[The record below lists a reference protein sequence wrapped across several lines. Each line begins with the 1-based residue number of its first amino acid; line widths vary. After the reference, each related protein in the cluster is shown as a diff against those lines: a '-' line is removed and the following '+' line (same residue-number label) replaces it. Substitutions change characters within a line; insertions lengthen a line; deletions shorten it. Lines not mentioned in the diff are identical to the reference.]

1 MDLKSYLR
9 PPSPESKKEL
19 SIAEYRYV
27 TFAYW
32 AGICG
37 AISHFLLIF
46 VFFHIGLTIMAYVNF
61 LSVGIFLL
69 CIYSVHKRTN
79 LFLFCIL
86 VTLEVNIHAGLAV
99 YFLGWASGFQYFI
112 FVAVLSAFFIQY
124 KKLSISIA
132 IFSIANFIILF
143 ILFATTIPPF
153 YASVTIINFFN
164 IAIGIS
170 SLLIVGSMAYM
181 FSRAVDETEN
191 RLQVQ
196 YDRAERLLRNIL
208 PESVAERLKEKEQL
222 IADGFAQSSILFADL
237 QNFTEFSG
245 STTPKNLVYML
256 NELFSSF
263 DDLLEQHGVEKIKT
277 IGDAYMVASGL
288 PKESGRHAEQILNYA
303 LAMLAAVNDFN
314 KKQGLDFSIRI
325 GVNSGPV
332 IAGVVGK
339 KKYSYDLWGDT
350 VNVAS
355 RMETSG
361 APGEIHLS
369 ENTYRLIK
377 DKYNVIKREPLQ
389 IKGKGLMQT
398 YFLRFA

>member
-27 TFAYW
+27 TFAHW

-37 AISHFLLIF
+37 VISHFLLIF

-69 CIYSVHKRTN
+69 CIYSVHKRRN

-132 IFSIANFIILF
+132 IFSIINFIILF
-143 ILFATTIPPF
+143 ILFATRIPPF
-153 YASVTIINFFN
+153 YTSVTIINLFN

-170 SLLIVGSMAYM
+170 SLVIVGSMAYM

-191 RLQVQ
+191 RLQIQ

-288 PKESGRHAEQILNYA
+288 PQESGRHAEQILDYA

-314 KKQGLDFSIRI
+314 NKQGLDFSIRI

>member
-69 CIYSVHKRTN
+69 CIYSVHKRRN

-132 IFSIANFIILF
+132 IFSIANFITLF
-143 ILFATTIPPF
+143 ILFATRIPPF
-153 YASVTIINFFN
+153 YASVTIINLFN
-164 IAIGIS
+164 MAIGIS

-245 STTPKNLVYML
+245 STTPKNLVYIL

-303 LAMLAAVNDFN
+303 RAMLAAVNDFN

>member
-1 MDLKSYLR
+1 MDLKSFLH

-19 SIAEYRYV
+19 SISEYRYV
-27 TFAYW
+27 TFAHW

-37 AISHFLLIF
+37 VISHFLLIF

-69 CIYSVHKRTN
+69 SIYSVHKRRN

-86 VTLEVNIHAGLAV
+86 VTIEVNIHAGLAV

-124 KKLSISIA
+124 KKLSIAIA
-132 IFSIANFIILF
+132 IFSIINFIILF
-143 ILFATTIPPF
+143 ILFATRIPPF
-153 YASVTIINFFN
+153 YTSVTIINLFN
-164 IAIGIS
+164 IAIGIT
-170 SLLIVGSMAYM
+170 SLIIVGSMAYM

-288 PKESGRHAEQILNYA
+288 PQESDRHAEQILDYA
-303 LAMLAAVNDFN
+303 RAMLAAINDFN
-314 KKQGLDFSIRI
+314 NKQGLDFSIRI

-355 RMETSG
+355 RMEASG
-361 APGEIHLS
+361 FPGEIHLS

-377 DKYNVIKREPLQ
+377 NKYNVIKREPLQ